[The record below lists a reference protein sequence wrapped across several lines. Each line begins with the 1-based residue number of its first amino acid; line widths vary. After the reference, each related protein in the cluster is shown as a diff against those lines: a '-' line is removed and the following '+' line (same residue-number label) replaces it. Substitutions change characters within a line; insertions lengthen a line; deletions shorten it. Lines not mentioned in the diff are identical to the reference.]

1 MGNVGQKM
9 AVPHPPII
17 YFYFSIFGAA
27 FFFLLFFCSLSL
39 SLSLSLSRSFTD
51 YDYFFSSLSLFFL
64 LPRFFFDLSL
74 WCRRRRR
81 RCCCFTCKK
90 TEKSRFYC
98 SIQLGFNSVRDGNEI
113 GHQSSLK
120 SLTFNWSMARYALRN
135 SFQSQSTLI
144 AIEFDDLDEK
154 TF

>member
-1 MGNVGQKM
+1 M
-9 AVPHPPII
+9 
-17 YFYFSIFGAA
+17 SSSSSSSL
-27 FFFLLFFCSLSL
+27 LLFYLQ
-39 SLSLSLSRSFTD
+39 
-51 YDYFFSSLSLFFL
+51 
-64 LPRFFFDLSL
+64 
-74 WCRRRRR
+74 
-81 RCCCFTCKK
+81 KIK